1 MYDYFAKKAKLDY
14 SHVKFRVPLT
24 NKNNLGVTIKSLRTL
39 GIRGINVT
47 LPYKIKI
54 IHYLDKKDETAVS
67 IGAVNTILNK
77 NNKLTGYN
85 TDGQGAV
92 LAIRNHL
99 REIKPSDRILVFGAG
114 GAARAIIFELC
125 KITKNITIINRL
137 LDFDKA
143 RKILIDFTGFNNEL
157 KILKL
162 NNENIINEM
171 VKSNFIINATSVG
184 MFPNSNRCLL
194 SESLLRKVN
203 KQSPIRNKYFFDVVF
218 NPYLTK
224 FLLLAK
230 NYEAKICPGL
240 WMMIYQGVKSFKI
253 WIGKDVS
260 KNDIISV
267 YHLLKRKLYEK

>member
-1 MYDYFAKKAKLDY
+1 MKTKMIITCLIGDPVNHSISNYMYDYFAKKAKLDY

-125 KITKNITIINRL
+125 KITKITDIIFFN
-137 LDFDKA
+137 FDA
-143 RKILIDFTGFNNEL
+143 
-157 KILKL
+157 

>member
-162 NNENIINEM
+162 NNENIINELFE
-171 VKSNFIINATSVG
+171 NTNI
-184 MFPNSNRCLL
+184 
-194 SESLLRKVN
+194 VN
-203 KQSPIRNKYFFDVVF
+203 
-218 NPYLTK
+218 
-224 FLLLAK
+224 
-230 NYEAKICPGL
+230 
-240 WMMIYQGVKSFKI
+240 
-253 WIGKDVS
+253 
-260 KNDIISV
+260 
-267 YHLLKRKLYEK
+267 